1 MKTEELLLADLGRRQ
16 ATDSESGLNPHP
28 QKFMISGEAPLLMG
42 KASELLI
49 QEIALRAWRHTE
61 RNRRRTLQRQDVAA
75 AVGESEEFDFL
86 IDIVPRIPTPGQTAA
101 ASSTGTTSGRS
112 SPQGAGRVGGERVS
126 AGQHN
131 YSNGNSGENI
141 ASGDGNVPSRKELDG
156 KANAVGGRGTASG
169 RQQGQF
175 MASTTSGMN
184 ATSIAG
190 VPSTVSAQSSLAMSR
205 MQSTAHG
212 GVASVTVASGGDV
225 EEAPMTVADGDM
237 QLAQLEQ
244 MQRYYSDLQQQAA
257 QLQQQPQL
265 QEQSHSSLALNSG
278 AGGTSIQTSATSS
291 NGVNNQFA
299 LLLGHG
305 LLGGTADNN
314 NTLGGVPPR

>member
-1 MKTEELLLADLGRRQ
+1 
-16 ATDSESGLNPHP
+16 
-28 QKFMISGEAPLLMG
+28 
-42 KASELLI
+42 
-49 QEIALRAWRHTE
+49 
-61 RNRRRTLQRQDVAA
+61 
-75 AVGESEEFDFL
+75 
-86 IDIVPRIPTPGQTAA
+86 
-101 ASSTGTTSGRS
+101 
-112 SPQGAGRVGGERVS
+112 
-126 AGQHN
+126 
-131 YSNGNSGENI
+131 
-141 ASGDGNVPSRKELDG
+141 
-156 KANAVGGRGTASG
+156 
-169 RQQGQF
+169 
-175 MASTTSGMN
+175 
-184 ATSIAG
+184 
-190 VPSTVSAQSSLAMSR
+190 
-205 MQSTAHG
+205 
-212 GVASVTVASGGDV
+212 
-225 EEAPMTVADGDM
+225 MTVADGDM